1 MAKDLERGDKVEWNT
16 PQGKTRGRV
25 VKKVTR
31 PTHVKGH
38 KVAASPDNPEFLV
51 RSDRSGKEAAHN
63 PEALR
68 KVR

>member
-1 MAKDLERGDKVEWNT
+1 MAKDLKRGDKVEWNT

-25 VKKVTR
+25 EKKLTR
-31 PTHVKGH
+31 ETHVKGH

-51 RSDRSGKEAAHN
+51 KSDSSGKEAAHK
-63 PEALR
+63 PESLK

>member
-25 VKKVTR
+25 VKKLTR
-31 PTHVKGH
+31 ATHVKGH
-38 KVAASPDNPEFLV
+38 KVAASAENPEFLV
-51 RSDRSGKEAAHN
+51 KSDASGKQAAHK
-63 PEALR
+63 PESLK

>member
-1 MAKDLERGDKVEWNT
+1 MDKDLKSGDKVEWNT

-31 PTHVKGH
+31 EARVKGH
-38 KVAASPDNPEFLV
+38 KVAASPENPEFLV
-51 RSDRSGKEAAHN
+51 RSDKSGKEAAHK
-63 PEALR
+63 PEALK

>member
-31 PTHVKGH
+31 ATRVKGH
-38 KVAASPDNPEFLV
+38 KVAASPDDPEFLV
-51 RSDRSGKEAAHN
+51 RSDRSGKEAAHK
-63 PEALR
+63 PEALK

>member
-25 VKKVTR
+25 VKKLTR
-31 PTHVKGH
+31 ETHVKGH
-38 KVAASPDNPEFLV
+38 KVAASPDNLEFLV
-51 RSDRSGKEAAHN
+51 KSDSSGKEAAHK
-63 PEALR
+63 PASLK

>member
-31 PTHVKGH
+31 ATHVKGH
-38 KVAASPDNPEFLV
+38 TVAASPDNPEFLV
-51 RSDRSGKEAAHN
+51 RSDRSGKEAAHK
-63 PEALR
+63 PESLK